1 MTHRAIDIAFPAGLI
16 DLINWDSSKPD
27 GTPQKLLDVDQLQSM
42 GWSASISLA
51 EGLQKVI
58 INLTSALAPAIN
70 AVSCP
75 MVASRNAVS

>member
-1 MTHRAIDIAFPAGLI
+1 MAFPAGLV

-27 GTPQKLLDVDQLQSM
+27 GTPQKLLYVAQLQSM

-58 INLTSALAPAIN
+58 INLASDLLTSN
-70 AVSCP
+70 
-75 MVASRNAVS
+75 